1 MFQVASPSNCIVYED
16 SHPDPSLGFATARA
30 FLGIKL
36 LVNGL
41 WAPPGLGQSRW
52 PLCSV
57 PPNSWPGDWPSA
69 GVLVAP
75 AMANSWARQAM

>member
-1 MFQVASPSNCIVYED
+1 M
-16 SHPDPSLGFATARA
+16 
-30 FLGIKL
+30 

-41 WAPPGLGQSRW
+41 WAPPGLGQSGW
-52 PLCSV
+52 PLHSV

-75 AMANSWARQAM
+75 AMANSWAR

>member
-1 MFQVASPSNCIVYED
+1 M
-16 SHPDPSLGFATARA
+16 
-30 FLGIKL
+30 

-41 WAPPGLGQSRW
+41 WAPPGLGQSGW
-52 PLCSV
+52 PLHSV

-75 AMANSWARQAM
+75 AIANSWARQAM